1 VEKCL
6 LIQLITKMY
15 TLTLVAI
22 ATIIFSAFFSGVEIA
37 FISSNKLQL
46 ELDKGSEKI
55 SSRVISFFSRNES
68 NFITTMLI
76 GNNVSLVIYGIVM
89 AKLLTPYLQ
98 YFALNSYS
106 LLFAQTIVSTT
117 IILISAEFLPKSIFK
132 IYANKTLRIFS
143 LPIFCF
149 FILFRPF
156 AWIFMQASKII
167 IKLFFGQTL
176 TESKQFFNKTD
187 LDEYLHHINTNS
199 KQDSS
204 NVEVEMLQNTLE
216 LSAKKVREC
225 MIPRTEIIA
234 LNINSSIEELKD
246 KFIETKLSK
255 ILIYKNNID
264 SVVGYVHSSD
274 LFRNPR
280 NIRSLLLPIPF
291 VPETMYAM
299 QLLSDFIDGNK
310 GVALVVDEFGGTSGM
325 LTIEDVTEEIVGEID
340 DEHDINLQLVEKIN
354 DFEFSILARLDVIAI
369 NKDFNLNLP
378 ESDEYE
384 TIAGLVL
391 HYLENIP
398 KANDVI
404 ELDEYKITIKEVDDR
419 SVIKVHLLVKH

>member
-1 VEKCL
+1 MYL
-6 LIQLITKMY
+6 LLACI
-15 TLTLVAI
+15 
-22 ATIIFSAFFSGVEIA
+22 TIILSAFFSGVEIA

-46 ELDKGSEKI
+46 ELDKGSGKI
-55 SSRVISFFSRNES
+55 SSKVITFFSSNES

-89 AKLLTPYLQ
+89 TKILTPSLEC
-98 YFALNSYS
+98 FAFNSYG
-106 LLFAQTIVSTT
+106 LLFVQTIISTL

-132 IYANKTLRIFS
+132 IYPNKILRIFS
-143 LPIFCF
+143 VPIFLF
-149 FILFRPF
+149 FILFTPF
-156 AWIFMQASKII
+156 AWLFMHASRVI
-167 IKLFFGQTL
+167 IKFFIGQEL
-176 TESKQFFNKTD
+176 IESKQFFNKTD
-187 LDEYLHHINTNS
+187 LDEYLNHINSNNEDNS
-199 KQDSS
+199 S
-204 NVEVEMLQNTLE
+204 VEVEMLQNTLE
-216 LSAKKVREC
+216 LSSKKVREC
-225 MIPRTEIIA
+225 MIPRTEIVA
-234 LNINSSIEELKD
+234 LNINSSIEELRN

-255 ILIYKNNID
+255 ILIYKHNID

-291 VPETMYAM
+291 VPETMLAM
-299 QLLSDFIDGNK
+299 KLLSDFIDEDK

-340 DEHDINLQLVEKIN
+340 DEYDTNLKLVEKIN
-354 DFEFSILARLDVIAI
+354 DNEYSILARLDVIAI
-369 NKDFNLNLP
+369 NKDFNLSLP

-398 KANDVI
+398 SENDVI
-404 ELDEYKITIKEVDDR
+404 DLEDYVITIKEVDDR
-419 SVIKVHLLVKH
+419 SVIKVHLLVKD

>member
-1 VEKCL
+1 
-6 LIQLITKMY
+6 MY

-340 DEHDINLQLVEKIN
+340 DEHDINLKLVEKIN